1 MVHAI
6 TLLLMMNHIDR
17 LVFSWQKYRLCK
29 PTNYL
34 IRHQLKWLTRCI
46 LAANLL
52 LLLEGVL
59 LVLRRVLPVYY
70 SQKYKNN
77 EYNTGL
83 EMGKGI

>member
-1 MVHAI
+1 MQW
-6 TLLLMMNHIDR
+6 
-17 LVFSWQKYRLCK
+17 FE
-29 PTNYL
+29 PP
-34 IRHQLKWLTRCI
+34 
-46 LAANLL
+46 LL

-83 EMGKGI
+83 EMGKGIWNKRTKWTGGNVWRFMKIKEEREDRMLWKGV

>member
-1 MVHAI
+1 MKKDEAYV
-6 TLLLMMNHIDR
+6 
-17 LVFSWQKYRLCK
+17 
-29 PTNYL
+29 
-34 IRHQLKWLTRCI
+34 
-46 LAANLL
+46 

-83 EMGKGI
+83 DMGKGIWNKRTKLTGGNVWRFMKIKEEREDRMLWKGV